1 MGEVLQE
8 TLMMIPDCH
17 RRLVAAHGELSAMLE
32 TEAELNVDG
41 EVAEFVAALAQVA
54 EAEEQMKVEWW
65 KTEDHDTALYRTV
78 IIQFWHLHKTLHLSF
93 SLLAFLRFNKIKP
106 VIQLK
111 NCDKKKL
118 ESIISRFLLE

>member
-41 EVAEFVAALAQVA
+41 EVAEFVAALAQVT
-54 EAEEQMKVEWW
+54 EAEEQMKVE
-65 KTEDHDTALYRTV
+65 
-78 IIQFWHLHKTLHLSF
+78 
-93 SLLAFLRFNKIKP
+93 
-106 VIQLK
+106 
-111 NCDKKKL
+111 
-118 ESIISRFLLE
+118 

>member
-41 EVAEFVAALAQVA
+41 ERIF
-54 EAEEQMKVEWW
+54 
-65 KTEDHDTALYRTV
+65 
-78 IIQFWHLHKTLHLSF
+78 
-93 SLLAFLRFNKIKP
+93 
-106 VIQLK
+106 
-111 NCDKKKL
+111 
-118 ESIISRFLLE
+118 